1 MCACGRYEVIRSFG
15 CMSRSSTIAEKAAIR
30 LAWVSS
36 TPLGG
41 PVVPEV

>member
-1 MCACGRYEVIRSFG
+1 MCACGRYEVTLSFG
-15 CMSRSSTIAEKAAIR
+15 SMSRRSTIAENAAIR
-30 LAWVSS
+30 LACVSS